1 MRELFRQLLAC
12 TMAFIVLFSSMS
24 FTVDMHFC
32 GDNLVDLSLIEAD
45 NCGMLSMPGMSESDS
60 MLMSDMG
67 CCTDL
72 QVTLE
77 GQDELKISFDKLSLE
92 QQVFLASYYHSYQ
105 QLFNTQPGVIIP
117 FDGYPPPL
125 IVRDIYILH
134 ETYLI

>member
-1 MRELFRQLLAC
+1 MALL
-12 TMAFIVLFSSMS
+12 VLFSSMS

-32 GDNLVDLSLIEAD
+32 GDNLVDLSLIKAD
-45 NCGMLSMPGMSESDS
+45 KCAMSVLSESSEMD
-60 MLMSDMG
+60 LMMTSEMG

-72 QVTLE
+72 QVILE
-77 GQDELKISFDKLSLE
+77 GQDELKISFDKLSLK
-92 QQVFLASYYHSYQ
+92 QQVFLASYFQSYV
-105 QLFNTQPGVIIP
+105 QLLNTTSGTIVP